1 MSDTITVQKSAR
13 RTNNGQSCCQRAEGT
28 IRVLLVGSSRAK
40 LSANWP
46 LNGLLLIQRLAE
58 GERNR
63 NQEKVVFVIWTI
75 R

>member
-1 MSDTITVQKSAR
+1 MSDTITVQKWAHK
-13 RTNNGQSCCQRAEGT
+13 TNSGQSFCLRSEGT

-46 LNGLLLIQRLAE
+46 LTGLLLIQRLAE
-58 GERNR
+58 GEQNR
-63 NQEKVVFVIWTI
+63 NQEKVVFVIWTT